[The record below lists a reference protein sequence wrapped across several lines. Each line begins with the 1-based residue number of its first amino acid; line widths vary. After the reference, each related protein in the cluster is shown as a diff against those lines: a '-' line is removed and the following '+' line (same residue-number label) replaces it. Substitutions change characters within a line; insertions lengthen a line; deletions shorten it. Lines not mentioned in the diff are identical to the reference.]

1 MPGCG
6 SSSSF
11 TPRPSSRLCLLISF
25 VRGEERCF
33 KPAAGVR
40 GFRLIFKCK
49 LVETPPF
56 PPTPRC
62 STVSKLS
69 PPKQDKLR
77 LLSQS
82 DASTRGNQSSRTHTI
97 TPIPAP
103 PPAVPPEPTRGK
115 PRASRVLAPPP
126 VKLPEG
132 RSPKPDRPLRPA
144 ALPGTRGTARRADAA
159 QHGDTHGCRP
169 APYGHGTQHRA
180 LRKRPGAAL
189 PCGEEPGGGGR
200 TGTRPRRRLRDGGR
214 VGTAGFI
221 AAAGLREA
229 PRCVKPSGIAARG
242 AVRWSEPSNANE
254 E

>member
-189 PCGEEPGGGGR
+189 PCGEEPGGGEDR
-200 TGTRPRRRLRDGGR
+200 NAATAPPPRWGTRGDGGVHRRRWAPGSAPQREADRHRSPGSCAL
-214 VGTAGFI
+214 VGTQQ
-221 AAAGLREA
+221 RE
-229 PRCVKPSGIAARG
+229 
-242 AVRWSEPSNANE
+242 
-254 E
+254 

>member
-49 LVETPPF
+49 LVETPLF

-132 RSPKPDRPLRPA
+132 RSPKPDRPPPRSPTWY
-144 ALPGTRGTARRADAA
+144 PRHSPTGGRGTARRHSRLPPSSVRARDAA
-159 QHGDTHGCRP
+159 
-169 APYGHGTQHRA
+169 
-180 LRKRPGAAL
+180 
-189 PCGEEPGGGGR
+189 
-200 TGTRPRRRLRDGGR
+200 PRLK
-214 VGTAGFI
+214 
-221 AAAGLREA
+221 E
-229 PRCVKPSGIAARG
+229 AARG
-242 AVRWSEPSNANE
+242 CPALRGGAGRGGGPERGHGAASAMGDAWGRRGSSPPLGSGKRPAA
-254 E
+254 